1 MTNEVNMNKPSFED
15 LLSKPI
21 HINKNKDEDKK
32 DKHNKEEKK
41 LFIKNILIML
51 RLYMMS
57 GAIE

>member
-41 LFIKNILIML
+41 VIYRGNFKSLIF
-51 RLYMMS
+51 S
-57 GAIE
+57 WKT